1 MSKSINCSTVGKPR
15 LKSRANKIWDYKESI
30 SYPVAN
36 EYGSI
41 LAKSSTRGI
50 ATSSYLAATKRDAM
64 AFVVWWVFYI
74 FGERAILWKMLSA
87 RKIVY
92 LLNEYLVEKERI
104 NCRHFIRTSLA
115 RWGWP
120 CINGKGRLV
129 YCRKR
134 CSLICS
140 KYIETSPA
148 MILCW
153 DSSEWTVCSSAYG

>member
-1 MSKSINCSTVGKPR
+1 MRRSINCSTVGKPR
-15 LKSRANKIWDYKESI
+15 LKSKANKICDYKERI
-30 SYPVAN
+30 SYPVAS

-50 ATSSYLAATKRDAM
+50 ATSSYLAATKREAI

-87 RKIVY
+87 RNIVY

-104 NCRHFIRTSLA
+104 NCKHFIRTSLA
-115 RWGWP
+115 RWIWP
-120 CINGKGRLV
+120 CINGIGRLV
-129 YCRKR
+129 YCLKR
-134 CSLICS
+134 CSLIS
-140 KYIETSPA
+140 YKYIETSPA

-153 DSSEWTVCSSAYG
+153 DSSEWTVISSTKG